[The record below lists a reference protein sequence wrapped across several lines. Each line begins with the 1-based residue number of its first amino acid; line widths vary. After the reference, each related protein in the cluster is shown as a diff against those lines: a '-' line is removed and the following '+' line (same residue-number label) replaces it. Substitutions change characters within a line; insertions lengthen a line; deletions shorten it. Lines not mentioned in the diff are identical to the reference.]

1 MELKDYQNERYIG
14 SHQKSKQYDYGRMEE
29 VANSTQEKSR
39 KDFTKSEFLHHQRLC
54 AINFVFSGFPSV
66 AWNWV

>member
-29 VANSTQEKSR
+29 VADSTQEKSR
-39 KDFTKSEFLHHQRLC
+39 KDFTKSEF
-54 AINFVFSGFPSV
+54 FTPSEIV
-66 AWNWV
+66 CN